1 MQDFRRNATVVFA
14 GKRVG
19 MSANTARRS
28 AYATLGIRW
37 TGERY
42 MKAFE
47 SLVSGA
53 VPRRAFLIAPFA
65 LAGIG
70 ALAYRKEDGSG
81 GEVTLVIFSDTGER
95 KTTMKEK
102 KTVMTE
108 AEWRKALSPEEFS
121 VTRHAGTERPFT
133 GRYWDNHQTGMYR
146 CVCCGNALFRSNEK
160 FESGTGW
167 PSFWAPIAK
176 ENIRSET
183 DRTVGMD
190 RVEVLCHK
198 CGGHLG
204 HVFDDGPPPT
214 GLRYCMNSA
223 ALKFV
228 AF

>member
-1 MQDFRRNATVVFA
+1 
-14 GKRVG
+14 
-19 MSANTARRS
+19 
-28 AYATLGIRW
+28 
-37 TGERY
+37 

-95 KTTMKEK
+95 KATTKVK

-121 VTRHAGTERPFT
+121 VTRRAGTERAFS
-133 GRYWDNHQTGMYR
+133 GRYWDNHQKGMYR
-146 CVCCGNALFRSNEK
+146 CVGCGNALFRSNEK

-183 DRTVGMD
+183 DRALGMD
-190 RVEVLCHK
+190 RVEVLCRK
-198 CGGHLG
+198 CDGHLG